1 MWSPLA
7 HGGWRYKEQLSGAKG
22 ARTEGKRLV
31 FKHGDINGMDMPA
44 MSMAF
49 PVKDAKMLDSLKPG
63 DRIRFSVEQSGADLV
78 VTKIDKAK

>member
-1 MWSPLA
+1 
-7 HGGWRYKEQLSGAKG
+7 
-22 ARTEGKRLV
+22 
-31 FKHGDINGMDMPA
+31 MDMPA

>member
-1 MWSPLA
+1 
-7 HGGWRYKEQLSGAKG
+7 
-22 ARTEGKRLV
+22 
-31 FKHGDINGMDMPA
+31 MDMPA

-78 VTKIDKAK
+78 VTKIDKTK